1 MSETL
6 QGYVDVW
13 WRATRDFVDLT
24 ASLDDEDWARPTD
37 LPGWDVKA
45 VVSHV
50 AHLEAILAGGP
61 PEHAEVA
68 EAAHIRSPM
77 GEFTEIGV
85 LTRRATPPDAIVAE
99 IRRST
104 AVRHEQL
111 LADPPTDPEAP
122 APGIFGAIGWSIALL
137 LRNRALDVWMHE
149 QDVRRAVG
157 RPGGLDSSAAA
168 HTADYLLE
176 SLGYVLAKR
185 VGAPAGT
192 TLVARVEGSAP
203 AAYGVGEDGRGH
215 RLDALPEQPAVALAM
230 GRETFIR
237 LAGGR
242 GAVPSTEVG
251 IEGDAD
257 LGQRV
262 VAELAVTT

>member
-1 MSETL
+1 MSDPM
-6 QGYVDVW
+6 QASIDAW
-13 WRATRDFVDLT
+13 WQAATDFIDL
-24 ASLDDEDWARPTD
+24 AGSLAPDDWARPTD

-50 AHLEAILAGGP
+50 AHLEAILAGAP
-61 PEHAEVA
+61 PEHAEVP
-68 EAAHIRSPM
+68 EAAHIRGPM
-77 GEFTEIGV
+77 GQFTEIGV
-85 LTRRATPPDAIVAE
+85 LTRHDTPPADIVAE
-99 IRRST
+99 LERSVAARRE
-104 AVRHEQL
+104 AL
-111 LADPPTDPEAP
+111 LADPPTDPAAP
-122 APGIFGAIGWSIALL
+122 APGVFGAIGWSIALL

-168 HTADYLLE
+168 HTTDYLLE

-185 VGAPAGT
+185 VGASVGT
-192 TLVARVEGSAP
+192 TLVARVEGSVP

-215 RLDALPEQPAVALAM
+215 RLDTLPDRPTVALAM

-242 GAVPSTEVG
+242 GAVPSTEVR

-262 VAELAVTT
+262 VAGLAVTT